1 MARKDVRDYYFSMLA
16 QYLEEKENL
25 SDFEDALKSGHITE
39 ERMQEA
45 LEIVDKLEE
54 NYHRLTYIM
63 YLLDMPNK
71 KAKKDT
77 YSLQNKTVVE
87 ALKKLGADEN
97 SIKKENFDALKHF
110 KLALSELN
118 SEIK

>member
-25 SDFEDALKSGHITE
+25 ADFEEALKSGYITE
-39 ERMQEA
+39 EQMQEA
-45 LEIVDKLEE
+45 LETVSKLEE

-71 KAKKDT
+71 KSKKNN
-77 YSLQNKTVVE
+77 YSLQNKTIIE
-87 ALKKLGADEN
+87 ALAKLGADEN
-97 SIKKENFDALKHF
+97 SVKKENFDALKHF
-110 KLALSELN
+110 KLALSKLKSKE
-118 SEIK
+118 E

>member
-25 SDFEDALKSGHITE
+25 ADFEEALKSGYITE
-39 ERMQEA
+39 EQMQEA
-45 LEIVDKLEE
+45 LETVSRLEE

-71 KAKKDT
+71 KSKKNS
-77 YSLQNKTVVE
+77 YSLQNKTVIE
-87 ALKKLGADEN
+87 ALAKLGADEN
-97 SIKKENFDALKHF
+97 SVKKENFDALKHF
-110 KLALSELN
+110 KLALSKLKLKE
-118 SEIK
+118 E